1 MKPSVRS
8 KVFVADDSPVVRERL
23 ISLLTELPN
32 VEVVGETGAAM
43 DAIDSIRRLKPTAVV
58 LDISM
63 PGGGMFVLET
73 IKKEDQAPLVIMLTN
88 FANEPYRR
96 RCLQLGADYF
106 FDKSSE
112 FDKVIDVLGGARRAA
127 AATATR
133 VRKSKPSKP
142 LDRAEG
148 AEQLAKVRC

>member
-1 MKPSVRS
+1 MKPDVRS

-32 VEVVGETGAAM
+32 VEIVGQTGAALE
-43 DAIDSIRRLKPTAVV
+43 AIDSIRKLKPNAVV

-63 PGGGMFVLET
+63 PGGGGIFVLES
-73 IKKEDQAPLVIMLTN
+73 IKKEDEAPMVIMLTN
-88 FANEPYRR
+88 FSHEPYRR

-112 FDKVIDVLGGARRAA
+112 FEKVIQV
-127 AATATR
+127 
-133 VRKSKPSKP
+133 
-142 LDRAEG
+142 
-148 AEQLAKVRC
+148 

>member
-1 MKPSVRS
+1 MKPIVRS
-8 KVFVADDSPVVRERL
+8 KVFVADDSPIVRERL

-32 VEVVGETGAAM
+32 VEVVGETGVAL

-63 PGGGMFVLET
+63 PGGGGMSVLET
-73 IKKEDQAPLVIMLTN
+73 IKKEDQAPMVIMLTN

-112 FDKVIDVLGGARRAA
+112 FEKVIQVLRRARRA
-127 AATATR
+127 R
-133 VRKSKPSKP
+133 SV
-142 LDRAEG
+142 
-148 AEQLAKVRC
+148 AKLQER

>member
-1 MKPSVRS
+1 MKPQACS
-8 KVFVADDSPVVRERL
+8 KVFVADDSPIVRERL

-32 VEVVGETGAAM
+32 VEVVGETGVAL

-63 PGGGMFVLET
+63 PGGGGMSVLET
-73 IKKEDQAPLVIMLTN
+73 IKKDDEAPLVIMLTN
-88 FANEPYRR
+88 FSNEPYRR

-112 FDKVIDVLGGARRAA
+112 FEKVIQVLRKARR
-127 AATATR
+127 
-133 VRKSKPSKP
+133 VRARTTLGLDGKS
-142 LDRAEG
+142 
-148 AEQLAKVRC
+148 